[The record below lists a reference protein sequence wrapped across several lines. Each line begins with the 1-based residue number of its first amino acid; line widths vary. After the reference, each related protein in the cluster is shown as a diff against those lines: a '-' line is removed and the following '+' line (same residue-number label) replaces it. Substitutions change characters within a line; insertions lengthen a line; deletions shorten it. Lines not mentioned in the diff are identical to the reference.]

1 MKHWRWRLACALLTV
16 VGLAS
21 ACASPRQPTASA
33 PPKTTAAA
41 TAASSTLLGSATP
54 APPQPTVTLAPTLA
68 PAPTV
73 APAPTLAPTVSALS
87 PDAQEQAASLLPRM
101 SLEEKV
107 GQLFLVYFDGP
118 TLSPAL
124 ETMIA
129 DYHVG
134 GIVLF
139 QIADNLQSARQTAE
153 LINAAQAAAVAHGA
167 QIPLFVAVDQEGGP
181 VVRLPSPATHFPS
194 NMAVGASG
202 SADLARRMAQV
213 TASELQAVGVNLN
226 LAPVLDVNDNPDNPV
241 IGLRSF
247 GSSPDEVA
255 RLGVAMIETYRAAG
269 MVAAAK
275 HFPGHGNTAVDSH
288 VGLPIVTQDLA
299 HLRAVELVP
308 FQAAINAGVDAIMTA
323 HVLFPALEGSSG
335 RPATLSS
342 RVLQDLLRQ
351 QMGFDGLILTDSLTM
366 GALVKTV
373 GVNQAAELA
382 LRAGANVLAFG
393 ADAGH
398 TPAEQQAAYRHLLA
412 QVQADPDLR
421 RRLDESV
428 QHILRVKAR
437 YGLLAWQPVDPQAA
451 VQVLGQPTHLAV
463 AQEIA
468 AASVTLL
475 RDEPARLPLPAHEAV
490 LVVWPGNAGNLG
502 RALTACHPELET
514 LMVSAN
520 PSAAEIEQAVVRSRR
535 AASVVVGTADA
546 RTRPGQARLVN
557 ALSQTRLLV
566 VALQSPYDLLR
577 FPGVSTYLASYGDA
591 PASLAALADVLC
603 GLAPPRGA
611 LPVDLPG
618 LYARGSGIH

>member
-1 MKHWRWRLACALLTV
+1 MFVRLSKKHAGAHVNHRRWRLVCALLTV
-16 VGLAS
+16 VSLAS

-33 PPKTTAAA
+33 PPKTTVAA
-41 TAASSTLLGSATP
+41 TAVSSTLPGSATP
-54 APPQPTVTLAPTLA
+54 APPQPTVTLAPT
-68 PAPTV
+68 PTV
-73 APAPTLAPTVSALS
+73 GASL
-87 PDAQEQAASLLPRM
+87 PDEQQQAASLLARM

-118 TLSPAL
+118 ALSPAL
-124 ETMIA
+124 KTMIA

-139 QIADNLQSARQTAE
+139 QIADNLQSARQVAE
-153 LINAAQAAAVAHGA
+153 LVNAAQATAVAHGA

-213 TASELQAVGVNLN
+213 TASELQAVGINLN

-247 GSSPDEVA
+247 GSSPDDVA

-275 HFPGHGNTAVDSH
+275 HFPGHGNTAVDWH

-393 ADAGH
+393 ADSGH
-398 TPAEQQAAYRHLLA
+398 TPAEQQAAYRHVLA

-490 LVVWPGNAGNLG
+490 LVVWPSNAGNLG
-502 RALTACHPELET
+502 RALTACHPDLET
-514 LMVSAN
+514 LMVSADPN
-520 PSAAEIEQAVVRSRR
+520 AAEIEQAVKRSRR

-546 RTRPGQARLVN
+546 RTRPGQVRLVN

-591 PASLAALADVLC
+591 PASLAAVADVLC
-603 GLAPPRGA
+603 GVTPPRGA